1 MANNNSFEDK
11 NVKMLLI
18 VIVVGL
24 VLYLLVGYFSGNGIC
39 GFRNKQ
45 EGFRDNYTDHTDS
58 TANHGTPEPHD
69 ISDIAD
75 NAGDFNDTNV
85 QNNDTYTY
93 EDDAELP
100 VTDESEGFQNSNSNN
115 SNDSNNSNNSNN
127 SNDGVQSSE
136 GIGNNEDYGEVPQ
149 SNNKN
154 ELPNECYPKDV
165 LSASDLLPGD
175 ANSKFAQTNPNGQGS
190 LSDKNFL
197 TAGFHVGTNTVGQSL
212 RNANRQL
219 RSDPPNPQVKVSPWM
234 QTTIEPDVNRQGF
247 EIGGN

>member
-1 MANNNSFEDK
+1 MSNNNSSEDK

-24 VLYLLVGYFSGNGIC
+24 VLYLLVGYFGGNGLC
-39 GFRNKQ
+39 GFRN
-45 EGFRDNYTDHTDS
+45 RR
-58 TANHGTPEPHD
+58 
-69 ISDIAD
+69 
-75 NAGDFNDTNV
+75 
-85 QNNDTYTY
+85 
-93 EDDAELP
+93 
-100 VTDESEGFQNSNSNN
+100 EGFQNLGLCKDGSIPIYPDDDNLPNNIGEEEVAPFDENDVADNAAGITEDDVNEEFEGFQNN
-115 SNDSNNSNNSNN
+115 SKTTND
-127 SNDGVQSSE
+127 DGVQSSD
-136 GIGNNEDYGEVPQ
+136 GNGNNEDYGEVPQ

-165 LSASDLLPGD
+165 LSAGDLLPGD

-234 QTTIEPDVNRQGF
+234 QTTIEPDVNRQPM